1 MEIMLATSTGMSS
14 LLSDLSTVV
23 TQVFT
28 WVGTVAST
36 IVSTPLLL
44 LTTGFLVLGGAVGIF
59 GRLLSR
65 G

>member
-1 MEIMLATSTGMSS
+1 MAALLTELTAGVTAILGFVGNIATS
-14 LLSDLSTVV
+14 
-23 TQVFT
+23 
-28 WVGTVAST
+28 

-44 LTTGFLVLGGAVGIF
+44 LGVVFFVLGGAIGIF